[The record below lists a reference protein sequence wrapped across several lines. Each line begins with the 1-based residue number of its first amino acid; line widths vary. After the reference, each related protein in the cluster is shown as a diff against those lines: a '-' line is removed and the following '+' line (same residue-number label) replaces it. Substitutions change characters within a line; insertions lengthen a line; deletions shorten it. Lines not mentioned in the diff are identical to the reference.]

1 MLSKCGY
8 RTHLSTCKS
17 TIAFNL
23 ALPFQYCDGLVLQP
37 SPKKNEDNVL
47 DWTRQTS
54 VLNEAEPKPKGARV

>member
-1 MLSKCGY
+1 M
-8 RTHLSTCKS
+8 CKS

-23 ALPFQYCDGLVLQP
+23 ALTFQYCDGLVLQP